1 MVWQCSHACKSNHK
15 SFAKVSDQASGIV
28 LCWSGYDPV
37 TGVTYEHNFV
47 YTFVPRW
54 HVTLHGG
61 NGVSTPMFW
70 GGSLSHIGNKYVYV
84 ADSKIIGN
92 DNNKKYGTINGI
104 TYDNRYWVLR
114 AVIGV

>member
-1 MVWQCSHACKSNHK
+1 
-15 SFAKVSDQASGIV
+15 
-28 LCWSGYDPV
+28 
-37 TGVTYEHNFV
+37 
-47 YTFVPRW
+47 
-54 HVTLHGG
+54 
-61 NGVSTPMFW
+61 MFW
-70 GGSLSHIGNKYVYV
+70 GGSLSHVGNKYVYV